1 MLEDKLQNLPSL
13 PGVYLMKNKQ
23 DKIIYV
29 GKAVNLKN
37 RIKSYFSSQHR
48 DSAKTRALVQN
59 IYDLEYIITD
69 TEIEALILENNLIKE
84 HKPKYNVR
92 LTDDKNYPFIRV
104 TLQESYPR
112 LEIVRSL
119 KKDGARYFGPFTS
132 ASAVHETLRLLKRI
146 FPIRSCKQRALP
158 KRDRPCLN
166 AHIKRC
172 AAPCVGKISQ
182 EEYNKM
188 IQEVILFLEGKQEN
202 LLKALQEKM
211 EKAAEELNF
220 ERAAEIRD
228 QLAAVEKVVA
238 KQKIISDRYADMDVI
253 NYVKSIK
260 KSCVQVFMIREGK
273 LLGRDHFFLETTE
286 ETEGPEV
293 LGAFLKQYYNQ
304 VEYIPREILM
314 PEEVEEQ
321 EVLTAWLKGKRGGR
335 VELKVPKQGDKRHL
349 LEMVGKNALDSLQ
362 QEIVAS
368 MSRNN
373 PQDGLAELAASLK
386 LEDKP
391 QRMECYDIS
400 HIQGAETVASMVVF
414 VEGKPCSSEYR
425 RFKIKTVEGPDDFA
439 SMEEVIRRRFN
450 KATAGDE
457 KFATLPQ
464 LIVIDGGKGQLS
476 SARKVME
483 ELGYGDIPTVGLA
496 KENEWIFTE
505 DSSEPII
512 LSRRSQGLYLI
523 QRIRDEAHRFAIT
536 YHRLLRGK
544 RNLSSVLTDI
554 PGIGKKRKEALL
566 KHFNFSIKKI
576 MQATPQELS
585 EVEGI
590 NEQIAEQIYEFF
602 HPAE

>member
-1 MLEDKLQNLPSL
+1 MLEEKLQNLPSV
-13 PGVYLMKNKQ
+13 PGVYLMKDKQ

-48 DSAKTRALVQN
+48 DSAKTRALVRN
-59 IYDLEYIITD
+59 ICDLEYIITD

-92 LTDDKNYPFIRV
+92 LTDDKNYPFIKV

-146 FPIRSCKQRALP
+146 FSIRSCKQAVLP

-172 AAPCVGKISQ
+172 AAPCIGKISW

-202 LLKALQEKM
+202 LVKTLREKM
-211 EKAAEELNF
+211 EKVAEDLNF

-228 QLAAVEKVVA
+228 QLSAVEKVVA

-286 ETEGPEV
+286 DTEGKEI

-304 VEYIPREILM
+304 VEYIPQELLL
-314 PEEVEEQ
+314 PEEVEDQ
-321 EVLTAWLKGKRGGR
+321 EVLTTWLKGKRGGR
-335 VELKVPKQGDKRHL
+335 IELKVPKQGDKRHL

-373 PQDGLAELAASLK
+373 PDEGLEELAAALK
-386 LEDKP
+386 LKDKP

-414 VEGKPCSSEYR
+414 VDGKPCSSQYR

-439 SMEEVIRRRFN
+439 SMAEVIRRRFN
-450 KATAGDE
+450 KARAGDE
-457 KFATLPQ
+457 KFATLPE

-476 SARKVME
+476 SARSVME
-483 ELGYGDIPTVGLA
+483 GMGYGYIPTVGLA
-496 KENEWIFTE
+496 KENEWIFSE
-505 DSSEPII
+505 HSSEPII
-512 LSRRSQGLYLI
+512 LPRRSQGLYLI

-566 KHFNFSIKKI
+566 KHFNYSIKNI
-576 MQATPQELS
+576 MKAKPQELS

-590 NEQIAEQIYEFF
+590 NEQRAEQIWEFF
-602 HPAE
+602 HPTE